1 MPPGY
6 DGLVATRE
14 DLEATPFASVNPAT
28 LLTVGTVETT
38 ERAALEEILVESRQ
52 AAEAWAREPLERRA
66 AVLRAVAHELVRDD
80 RALADLIVSETGK
93 PLVEAYTHDLFV
105 AVEAVVWLADSVDRV
120 FSPERLGFPQ
130 LVLKYKRAWIRRE
143 PLGVVGIVSPWNFP
157 LGLPL
162 TQVATAVAAGNSVV
176 LKPSELTPLTGAR
189 IEEIFRRV
197 GAPPNLVRVV
207 QGAGDTVGDALVS
220 HRQVDAVVFTGSTEV
235 GRHVARR
242 CAERLCPVTLEL
254 GGKDPMLVLADA
266 DLERSVEGALWG
278 AFANC
283 GQVCSGVE
291 RIYVASPLH
300 DAFVERLADRAG
312 ELRLGDGHDAS
323 VELGPLISE
332 GQRSRI
338 EAIVADALEHGATLV
353 TGGRRPETP
362 LPGWFHEPT
371 IVSGEPSAS
380 RLKREE
386 LFGPVIS
393 VVEFDNER
401 EAVRLANDSSY
412 SLGASVWTA
421 DRERGRS
428 LAREIH
434 AGSVW
439 VNDHAY
445 SYAACQ
451 APWGGRGASGLG
463 RTHGRQALEAMS
475 HTKFTDADSG
485 RLTPGWWYPY
495 SEQVVDGF
503 RGILGGLHG
512 GDGLAA
518 RAGAFVE
525 HRRGLVHLA
534 RKMLR

>member
-1 MPPGY
+1 
-6 DGLVATRE
+6 VATRE
-14 DLEATPFASVNPAT
+14 DLEAGAIVVVNPAT
-28 LLTVGTVETT
+28 LTPVGAVETT
-38 ERAALEEILVESRQ
+38 EDSALEEILVESRQ
-52 AAEAWAREPLERRA
+52 AADAWAREPLERRSSL
-66 AVLRAVAHELVRDD
+66 LRAVAHELVRDD

-105 AVEAVVWLADSVDRV
+105 AVEAAAWLADVVDRV
-120 FSPERLGFPQ
+120 FRPERLAFPQ
-130 LVLKYKRAWIRRE
+130 LVLKYKRAWILRE
-143 PLGVVGIVSPWNFP
+143 PLGVVGIVTPWNFP

-176 LKPSELTPLTGAR
+176 LKPSELTPLSGAK
-189 IEEIFRRV
+189 IEEIFRRA

-207 QGAGDTVGDALVS
+207 QGMGETVGDALVS
-220 HRQVDAVVFTGSTEV
+220 HRQVDAVVFTGSTEA
-235 GRHVARR
+235 GRHVAQR

-266 DLERSVEGALWG
+266 DLDRTVEGALWG

-291 RIYVASPLH
+291 RIYVDSTIR
-300 DAFVERLADRAG
+300 DAFVERLAERATQ
-312 ELRLGDGHDAS
+312 LRLGDGHDMS
-323 VELGPLISE
+323 VELGPLVSE
-332 GQRSRI
+332 AQRARI
-338 EAIVADALEHGATLV
+338 ESLVADALEHGATLV
-353 TGGRRPETP
+353 TGGGRPDCG

-371 IVSGEPSAS
+371 IVAGEPVSS

-386 LFGPVIS
+386 LFGPLVS
-393 VVEFDNER
+393 VVDFDNER
-401 EAVRLANDSSY
+401 EAVRLSNDSSY
-412 SLGASVWTA
+412 ALGASVWTT
-421 DRERGRS
+421 DRDRGRA
-428 LAREIH
+428 LARELR

-445 SYAACQ
+445 SYGACQ

-475 HTKFTDADSG
+475 HTKFTDADRG

-495 SEQVVDGF
+495 SDQVVDGF

-512 GDGLAA
+512 GGGLAA
-518 RAGAFVE
+518 RAGALVE